1 MSDAVHTSSPNTLS
15 EDIAFVRA
23 LAEEGRNRPWRGGV
37 SLAAGLIWGTASL
50 YSWSVVI
57 KAWASPFGPDSAGWV
72 WLVASLVFAV
82 VGFPLGIYRGRPD
95 TNRTA
100 AAAWGAV
107 GVAIWA
113 VSAAIVIAAVRAHTP
128 AMFALLPPM
137 CMAIYGGAWFMSS
150 VAYKTGWQRWV
161 GGLSVLTSLVL
172 AYVASQPVELLL
184 FALALYGLAGLPG
197 LIAVLGAPKS
207 ANRA

>member
-137 CMAIYGGAWFMSS
+137 CMAIYGGAWLVSAS
-150 VAYKTGWQRWV
+150 AYKAPWQRWV
-161 GGLSVLTSLVL
+161 GGFSLLSSLAL
-172 AYVASQPVELLL
+172 AWVAAKPVELLL
-184 FALALYGLAGLPG
+184 FALSLYALAALPG
-197 LIAVLGAPKS
+197 LIALV
-207 ANRA
+207 RAQKA

>member
-1 MSDAVHTSSPNTLS
+1 MSDAVQSASLS
-15 EDIAFVRA
+15 EDISFIRA
-23 LAEEGRNRPWRGGV
+23 LDEEGRNRPWRGGV
-37 SLAAGLIWGTASL
+37 SLAAGLIWGSASL
-50 YSWSVVI
+50 YSWSVVA
-57 KAWASPFGPDSAGWV
+57 KAWTSPFGADSAGWV
-72 WLVASLVFAV
+72 WLVASAVFSIA
-82 VGFPLGIYRGRPD
+82 GLPLGLYRARSD

-100 AAAWGAV
+100 AAAWGSV
-107 GVAIWA
+107 GIASWTIT
-113 VSAAIVIAAVRAHTP
+113 AAIVLVRVRTHAGVV
-128 AMFALLPPM
+128 FALLPPVM
-137 CMAIYGGAWFMSS
+137 MAIYGGAWFMSS